1 MLNTSV
7 IIMAVVALVLLLAV
21 GLYIV
26 QRNQKRKNAD
36 KLSMK
41 LREDEKLH
49 ITLDD
54 QSDAAEVARII
65 LEGLGGR
72 ENVSEVQRDGSRL
85 KVAIRQYD
93 AVDEK
98 KIRSAQVGGV
108 LRPGKNAVQIIIG
121 PSVEPVENELHKL
134 LGM

>member
-1 MLNTSV
+1 MLNTQI

-21 GLYIV
+21 VLYIV
-26 QRNQKRKNAD
+26 QRNHKRKNAD
-36 KLSMK
+36 KLQMK
-41 LREDEKLH
+41 IREDEKLH

-54 QSDAAEVARII
+54 KSDAAEVARII

-72 ENVSEVQRDGSRL
+72 ENVSEVQHDGARL

>member
-1 MLNTSV
+1 MLNTQF

-21 GLYIV
+21 VLYIV

-36 KLSMK
+36 KLQMK
-41 LREDEKLH
+41 IREDEKLH

-54 QSDAAEVARII
+54 KTDAAEVARII

-72 ENVSEVQRDGSRL
+72 ENVREVQHDGARL

-121 PSVEPVENELHKL
+121 PSVEPVEKELHKL
-134 LGM
+134 LSM

>member
-1 MLNTSV
+1 MLNTQL
-7 IIMAVVALVLLLAV
+7 IIFAVVALVLLLAV
-21 GLYIV
+21 ALYIV

-36 KLSMK
+36 KLQMK
-41 LREDEKLH
+41 IQEDEKLH

-54 QSDAAEVARII
+54 KSDAAEVARII

-72 ENVSEVQRDGSRL
+72 ENVREVQHDGARL

-121 PSVEPVENELHKL
+121 PSVEPVEKELHKL
-134 LGM
+134 LSM

>member
-1 MLNTSV
+1 MPKVHLG
-7 IIMAVVALVLLLAV
+7 VACRHP
-21 GLYIV
+21 GC
-26 QRNQKRKNAD
+26 RKEYYVEYAD
-36 KLSMK
+36 HHHGSG
-41 LREDEKLH
+41 R
-49 ITLDD
+49 TR
-54 QSDAAEVARII
+54 AAAC
-65 LEGLGGR
+65 LGGR
-72 ENVSEVQRDGSRL
+72 ENVSEVQHDGARL

>member
-1 MLNTSV
+1 MFHTQMM
-7 IIMAVVALVLLLAV
+7 IIVAIVAVALLLAV
-21 GLYIV
+21 AYMV
-26 QRNQKRKNAD
+26 QKNNKRKNAD
-36 KLSMK
+36 KLTMK

-54 QSDAAEVARII
+54 KSDAAEVAKII

-72 ENVSEVQRDGSRL
+72 ENVSDVQHDGARL
-85 KVAIRQYD
+85 KVTIRQYD

-121 PSVEPVENELHKL
+121 SSVEPVENELHKL
-134 LGM
+134 LNM

>member
-1 MLNTSV
+1 MNQTLLL
-7 IIMAVVALVLLLAV
+7 VALAILV
-21 GLYIV
+21 LYIAAYMIYK
-26 QRNQKRKNAD
+26 NQKRKNAD
-36 KLSMK
+36 KLSLK
-41 LREDEKLH
+41 LQEDEKLH

-54 QSDAAEVARII
+54 TSDAAEVARIL

-72 ENVSEVQRDGSRL
+72 DNVSDVQHDGARL

-121 PSVEPVENELHKL
+121 PSVEPVERELQKL
-134 LGM
+134 VHHA

>member
-1 MLNTSV
+1 MNQTLLL
-7 IIMAVVALVLLLAV
+7 VALAILVLCIAA
-21 GLYIV
+21 YMIYK
-26 QRNQKRKNAD
+26 NSKRKNAD

-41 LREDEKLH
+41 LKEDEKLH

-54 QSDAAEVARII
+54 HSDAAEVARIL

-72 ENVSEVQRDGSRL
+72 DNVSDVQHDGARL

-121 PSVEPVENELHKL
+121 PSVEPVEKELQKL
-134 LGM
+134 VQNA

>member
-1 MLNTSV
+1 MNQTLLL
-7 IIMAVVALVLLLAV
+7 VALAILVLCIAA
-21 GLYIV
+21 YMIYK
-26 QRNQKRKNAD
+26 NSKRKNAD
-36 KLSMK
+36 KLSLK
-41 LREDEKLH
+41 LKEDEKLH

-54 QSDAAEVARII
+54 HSDAAEVARIL

-72 ENVSEVQRDGSRL
+72 DNVSDVQHDGARL

-121 PSVEPVENELHKL
+121 PSVEPVEKELQKL
-134 LGM
+134 VQHA

>member
-1 MLNTSV
+1 MLNTQI

-21 GLYIV
+21 VLYIV

-65 LEGLGGR
+65 LKGLGGR
-72 ENVSEVQRDGSRL
+72 ENVSEVQHDGARL

>member
-1 MLNTSV
+1 MFHTQMM
-7 IIMAVVALVLLLAV
+7 IIVAIVAVALLLAV
-21 GLYIV
+21 AYMV
-26 QRNQKRKNAD
+26 QKNNKRKNAD
-36 KLSMK
+36 KLTMK

-54 QSDAAEVARII
+54 KSDAAEVAKII

-72 ENVSEVQRDGSRL
+72 ENVSDVQHDGARL

-98 KIRSAQVGGV
+98 KIRSA
-108 LRPGKNAVQIIIG
+108 
-121 PSVEPVENELHKL
+121 
-134 LGM
+134 

>member
-1 MLNTSV
+1 MFHTQMM
-7 IIMAVVALVLLLAV
+7 IIVAIVAVALLLAV
-21 GLYIV
+21 AYMV
-26 QRNQKRKNAD
+26 QKNNKRKNAD
-36 KLSMK
+36 KLTMK

-54 QSDAAEVARII
+54 KSDAAEVAKII

-72 ENVSEVQRDGSRL
+72 ENVSDVQHDGARL

-121 PSVEPVENELHKL
+121 SSVEPVENELHKL
-134 LGM
+134 LNM

>member
-72 ENVSEVQRDGSRL
+72 ENVREVQHDGARL
-85 KVAIRQYD
+85 KEAIRQYD

>member
-21 GLYIV
+21 VLYIV

-72 ENVSEVQRDGSRL
+72 ENVSEVQQDGARL

>member
-72 ENVSEVQRDGSRL
+72 ENVSEVQRDGARL

>member
-1 MLNTSV
+1 MLNTQV
-7 IIMAVVALVLLLAV
+7 IIMAVVALVLLFAV
-21 GLYIV
+21 VLYIV
-26 QRNQKRKNAD
+26 QKNQKRKNAD

-65 LEGLGGR
+65 LEGLGGC
-72 ENVSEVQRDGSRL
+72 ENVSEVQHDGARL

>member
-1 MLNTSV
+1 MLNTQV

-21 GLYIV
+21 VLYIV
-26 QRNQKRKNAD
+26 QKNQKRKNAD

-65 LEGLGGR
+65 LKGLGGR
-72 ENVSEVQRDGSRL
+72 ENVSEVQHDGARL

>member
-1 MLNTSV
+1 MLNTQF

-21 GLYIV
+21 VLYIV
-26 QRNQKRKNAD
+26 QRNQKR
-36 KLSMK
+36 
-41 LREDEKLH
+41 
-49 ITLDD
+49 LDD
-54 QSDAAEVARII
+54 KSDAAEVARII

-72 ENVSEVQRDGSRL
+72 ENVSEVQHDGARL

-121 PSVEPVENELHKL
+121 PSVEPVEKELHKL
-134 LGM
+134 LSM

>member
-72 ENVSEVQRDGSRL
+72 ENVSVVQHDGARL

>member
-72 ENVSEVQRDGSRL
+72 ENVSEVQHDGARL

-98 KIRSAQVGGV
+98 KI
-108 LRPGKNAVQIIIG
+108 RPGKNAVQIIIG

>member
-21 GLYIV
+21 VLYIV

-72 ENVSEVQRDGSRL
+72 ENVSEVQHDGARL

-108 LRPGKNAVQIIIG
+108 LRPGKNAVQIR
-121 PSVEPVENELHKL
+121 
-134 LGM
+134 

>member
-72 ENVSEVQRDGSRL
+72 ENVSEVQHDSARL